1 MKSSCYRGGL
11 GGSKEEKANRAP
23 ILSIQRVE
31 GHVWPS
37 PTCNKQKLSRQAFAN
52 HALCRQRIP
61 LDAAQ
66 NTPWAVA
73 ATLLTLALLRAFNS
87 PVRLE
92 GHPVRAHRTFSMRCR
107 KVLYR
112 RERGCLVD
120 GEDGGGVM
128 LAVRC
133 VALRGPSM

>member
-66 NTPWAVA
+66 NTPWAAA
-73 ATLLTLALLRAFNS
+73 ATLLTLALLRASNKPGSARGS
-87 PVRLE
+87 PCT
-92 GHPVRAHRTFSMRCR
+92 RAQDFLNE
-107 KVLYR
+107 V
-112 RERGCLVD
+112 
-120 GEDGGGVM
+120 
-128 LAVRC
+128 
-133 VALRGPSM
+133 